1 MSSVQPACTQPGA
14 GCWVVLG
21 LGTSCLGSLNT
32 HETGGRHEQHMKT
45 NCSFPGKHE
54 LISLLPPSPVWP
66 PGQADPPFLSPSSFS
81 PCLRLH
87 FLLAL
92 SHISGK
98 DPTPGILSMLFPVAL
113 RAMAQG
119 GSYSWAPPRA
129 GRRSVQRAVPSG
141 SPAPGILSVEGLNP
155 HFSAFLAGWSGW
167 RKHRKLPLLPAPL
180 HGALAQRGQVQC
192 HHGGHDQVRWH

>member
-1 MSSVQPACTQPGA
+1 MGCQHKFSSVQPACTQPGA

-32 HETGGRHEQHMKT
+32 HETEGRHEQHMKT

-81 PCLRLH
+81 PCLLLH

-98 DPTPGILSMLFPVAL
+98 DPTPGILSMLLCSFQWPSGPWLRAGPTAGLPPEPGGAPCSVLCPVAL
-113 RAMAQG
+113 QLRASCLWKG
-119 GSYSWAPPRA
+119 
-129 GRRSVQRAVPSG
+129 
-141 SPAPGILSVEGLNP
+141 
-155 HFSAFLAGWSGW
+155 
-167 RKHRKLPLLPAPL
+167 
-180 HGALAQRGQVQC
+180 
-192 HHGGHDQVRWH
+192 